1 MTYDTQT
8 EQKTRPDTAGTE
20 IPAPPDFPIEWENEE
35 DRAKLWQWSGDH
47 APLPSST
54 MSNSLSD
61 ASVSEGMERV
71 AEEFGQKRSGGRNR
85 IEVNG
90 YSYYAVEP
98 PAESKDEAKED
109 NGAEEARDEAMEERM
124 AAVRRRWDDEWLP
137 LLKRD
142 LRHMAETDLQSPSEH
157 DLLQVLD
164 DFLVMSNEHW
174 YIHFLVVY
182 PVHAAAN
189 RLIAAYRELMG
200 GDEGEAMRL
209 LQGLDNMSMVVG
221 RALRELA
228 GTASA
233 EPRVAEAF
241 EAGRSAAHI
250 LKTLESLPE
259 ARGFLDALDAFLREH
274 GYRPAS
280 FDSINPSWIED
291 PSFVILTVKGYM
303 AGPPRDLD
311 AEREELAREAEK
323 CLERVLEKMGND
335 EDRREEFLRWYEEAR
350 GSWILKED
358 HSYYIDQASSA
369 CLRFVVAEMGQR
381 LHCRGHLD
389 DPVDV
394 FYMTLPEAREALVSS
409 APAPLQD
416 LVAPRKQER
425 EHFMRVL
432 PPRYIGTMPSGGL
445 EDEHDA
451 GPASEDAEGLRGAAG
466 SPGSYTGPARIVRG
480 AHQFDTV
487 RPGDVL
493 VCTSTSPTWTPLFGA
508 VGALV
513 SETGGA
519 LSHTAIVAREYGIPA
534 AVMVQRATE
543 RIQDGQLVT
552 VIGDSGAVLLH

>member
-142 LRHMAETDLQSPSEH
+142 LRRMVETDLQSPSEH
-157 DLLQVLD
+157 DLLRVLD

-250 LKTLESLPE
+250 LETLETLPE

-303 AGPPRDLD
+303 AGPPEGPRRR
-311 AEREELAREAEK
+311 ARGACPRGREVPRARPGEDGQRRRSARRVPAVVRRSP
-323 CLERVLEKMGND
+323 RVLDTQG
-335 EDRREEFLRWYEEAR
+335 RPLVLHRP
-350 GSWILKED
+350 
-358 HSYYIDQASSA
+358 
-369 CLRFVVAEMGQR
+369 GQ
-381 LHCRGHLD
+381 L
-389 DPVDV
+389 
-394 FYMTLPEAREALVSS
+394 
-409 APAPLQD
+409 
-416 LVAPRKQER
+416 
-425 EHFMRVL
+425 RVL
-432 PPRYIGTMPSGGL
+432 AVCRRRDGTAPSLPRPP
-445 EDEHDA
+445 
-451 GPASEDAEGLRGAAG
+451 
-466 SPGSYTGPARIVRG
+466 
-480 AHQFDTV
+480 
-487 RPGDVL
+487 
-493 VCTSTSPTWTPLFGA
+493 
-508 VGALV
+508 
-513 SETGGA
+513 
-519 LSHTAIVAREYGIPA
+519 
-534 AVMVQRATE
+534 
-543 RIQDGQLVT
+543 
-552 VIGDSGAVLLH
+552 